1 MKNITKVAFDSET
14 NVQVIEV
21 TEGTSSFYL
30 EIEFARNNGIAS
42 INSNVVMDADRLN
55 RLEFSE
61 DATEIANVTE
71 NIKETIKT
79 LVDIV

>member
-14 NVQVIEV
+14 NVQVVEV
-21 TEGTSSFYL
+21 TEATSTFYL
-30 EIEFARNNGIAS
+30 EIEFGRNNGVSS

-55 RLEFSE
+55 RLEFSS
-61 DATEIANVTE
+61 DTKEIANVTE

-79 LVDIV
+79 LVDLV

>member
-1 MKNITKVAFDSET
+1 MKKITKVAFDSEK

-30 EIEFARNNGIAS
+30 EVEFGRNNGIAS

-55 RLEFSE
+55 RLEFSS
-61 DATEIANVTE
+61 DANEIASVVETL
-71 NIKETIKT
+71 KETTKT
-79 LVDIV
+79 LIDLF